1 VGGLPSVVRAAPR
14 RVRVNWLS
22 TPRGASQV
30 QTVGTTGN
38 VEQAQGGAIAD
49 LLRCA
54 ARVHGSVLSDGSQAS
69 AERGGSRLQRPGAG
83 NLVSYGEVLHV
94 ATGEVGRIDDDQAA
108 ALVGAV
114 HPAQRSR
121 MLELAQDPSG
131 SHMVTSSPARFIRIL
146 VLDQLIKI
154 MNACVMEFVD
164 NPDQPRP
171 RRGSQHVGEP
181 GAEWPS
187 VRQHGQHPL

>member
-1 VGGLPSVVRAAPR
+1 MQDGIRPREEPSPR
-14 RVRVNWLS
+14 DEYLRGRPTLGRPGR
-22 TPRGASQV
+22 TPACAGQV
-30 QTVGTTGN
+30 PVHAEGRIPGSGS
-38 VEQAQGGAIAD
+38 VEQARGGAIAD
-49 LLRCA
+49 LLRALRVYSVPYSLTDLKERRTGWLTPSA
-54 ARVHGSVLSDGSQAS
+54 AWH
-69 AERGGSRLQRPGAG
+69 
-83 NLVSYGEVLHV
+83 
-94 ATGEVGRIDDDQAA
+94 QAA

-121 MLELAQDPSG
+121 MPELAQDPSG

-154 MNACVMEFVD
+154 MNTCVMEFVD

>member
-1 VGGLPSVVRAAPR
+1 MSISVGGLPSVVRAAPR
-14 RVRVNWLS
+14 RVRVKCLS

-30 QTVGTTGN
+30 RAVSSRRGAALSRIYFGALRVYSVPYSLTDLKERRTGW
-38 VEQAQGGAIAD
+38 
-49 LLRCA
+49 LTPSA
-54 ARVHGSVLSDGSQAS
+54 AWH
-69 AERGGSRLQRPGAG
+69 
-83 NLVSYGEVLHV
+83 
-94 ATGEVGRIDDDQAA
+94 QAA

-131 SHMVTSSPARFIRIL
+131 SHMVTSSPGRFVRIL

-154 MNACVMEFVD
+154 MNTCVMEFVD